1 MVLHAAKICHIPA
14 CRNAKRVVMA
24 ECDAPEA
31 PYRHSYRE
39 NRGSELPDSPSQVPI
54 LLRTR
59 KLNPVDDVAREPLPY
74 PFIVVELILVRH
86 GLPVRKEN
94 TDGPADPELSIDGHA
109 QASLFAAYMMSES
122 VDAIYSSPL
131 RRAVQTAEPLSA
143 AIGIDPILVPGIAEW
158 DQHSNEYIPV
168 EELKAANDPRWL
180 EMAKGG
186 FSSDEIPED
195 FHNRVL
201 ESIEDI
207 INKHKGDTVVVTCH
221 GGVINDY
228 LSHILGIANSQFF
241 YPNYTSIHRIAAS
254 SSGHRSILSINETS
268 HLRGSGLPTG
278 LFHA

>member
-1 MVLHAAKICHIPA
+1 MIHVSERLIVQIRDQIP
-14 CRNAKRVVMA
+14 R
-24 ECDAPEA
+24 
-31 PYRHSYRE
+31 
-39 NRGSELPDSPSQVPI
+39 
-54 LLRTR
+54 RTMEW
-59 KLNPVDDVAREPLPY
+59 NSVDDAAHEPLPY

-94 TDGPADPELSIDGHA
+94 TDGPADPELSIDGRA
-109 QASLFAAYMMSES
+109 QAALFASYMMSEN

-143 AIGIDPILVPGIAEW
+143 AIGIEPILVPGIAEW

-186 FSSDEIPED
+186 FNSDEIPED

-201 ESIEDI
+201 AAIEDI
-207 INKHKGDTVVVTCH
+207 IGKHRGDTVVVTCH

-228 LSHILGIANSQFF
+228 LAHILGISSSQFF